1 MPEVMEEVIEELLRG
16 LRDKETIVRWTAAKG
31 EHLSILVLTTSLL
44 ITKCVAGFG
53 IFKNVIIYFLST
65 DFDPNL
71 FSEGRSVLTIHTVSE
86 VYNKIRVFLRSAG
99 VHIML

>member
-31 EHLSILVLTTSLL
+31 EHLSILVLKTSLL

-53 IFKNVIIYFLST
+53 IFKNVIIYFSQHG
-65 DFDPNL
+65 FGSKS
-71 FSEGRSVLTIHTVSE
+71 F
-86 VYNKIRVFLRSAG
+86 F
-99 VHIML
+99 